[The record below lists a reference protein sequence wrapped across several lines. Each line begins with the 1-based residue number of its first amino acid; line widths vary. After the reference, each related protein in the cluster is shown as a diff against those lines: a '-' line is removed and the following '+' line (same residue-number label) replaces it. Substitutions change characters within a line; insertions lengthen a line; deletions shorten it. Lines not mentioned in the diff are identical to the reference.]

1 MVAKPSMSDLIGGLP
16 PMASVVPLH
25 EGPVNATPELDLTVP
40 FGRVSRH
47 LSIYA
52 PNAVFGLIDEL
63 AHLSRRAIEPNVF
76 FDPQFLAPA
85 MPRLD
90 DRKVRLM
97 VVRDE
102 KGSRSRL
109 RLLMPFSVE
118 RSAFIGGVATIRAW
132 THPFG
137 PLGTLPVDG
146 DDPAGTLWNF
156 LSTLTAPELGLPDV
170 LVIPDVRIDG
180 PMATTLLAAA
190 AKAGLPTAVANRVSR
205 AALIKSA
212 DTARPSPLSGRRRRE
227 LARQTRHLSATG
239 PVSLET
245 ARQPDDVRLAL
256 EDFFSLE
263 ASGWKGRA
271 RTALIIDRY
280 RSAFAREAINALAQD
295 DRVRIYTLN
304 TGCRPVASLV
314 VLVDRGQAYTWKT
327 AYDEAF
333 AATSPG
339 QQIVAAA
346 TQALLADPA
355 VVRADSCTV
364 PDHFVM
370 NRFWPDRIAVGT
382 IVVGLTQETGGR
394 VDKVARGLAS
404 MRRSRNLARIMRQR
418 VQGMLSFR

>member
-1 MVAKPSMSDLIGGLP
+1 MVAKPSMTDITGQLSS
-16 PMASVVPLH
+16 MASVVPRYTDA
-25 EGPVNATPELDLTVP
+25 VSATPELDLVVP
-40 FGRVSRH
+40 MGRTARH
-47 LSIYA
+47 LSIYQ

-63 AHLSRRAIEPNVF
+63 IHLSRRAIEPNVF

-118 RSAFIGGVATIRAW
+118 RSAFIGGVPTIRAW

-146 DDPAGTLWNF
+146 DDPAETLTSF
-156 LSTLTAPELGLPDV
+156 LSTLTRPELGLPDV
-170 LVIPDVRIDG
+170 LVVPDVRLEG
-180 PMATTLLAAA
+180 PMATALLAV
-190 AKAGLPTAVANRVSR
+190 AKEARLPTAIANTNSR
-205 AALIKSA
+205 AALIKRKDASL
-212 DTARPSPLSGRRRRE
+212 PSTLSGRRRRE
-227 LARQTRHLSATG
+227 VARQARRLAETG
-239 PVSLET
+239 RVSVDT
-245 ARQPDDVRLAL
+245 ARRPDEVRLAL
-256 EDFFSLE
+256 EDFFTLE
-263 ASGWKGRA
+263 ASGWKGRQ

-295 DRVRIYTLN
+295 GRVRIYTLKA
-304 TGCRPVASLV
+304 GDRPVASLV
-314 VLVDRGQAYTWKT
+314 VLVDRGEAYTWKT

-339 QQIVAAA
+339 QQVVAAA
-346 TQALLADPA
+346 TREMLVDPA
-355 VVRADSCTV
+355 ITRADSCTV

-382 IVVGLTQETGGR
+382 LIVGLTAETGGR
-394 VDKVARGLAS
+394 VQKVARGLET
-404 MRRSRNLARIMRQR
+404 MRRSSNFNRIMRR
-418 VQGMLSFR
+418 RFQGILSFR

>member
-1 MVAKPSMSDLIGGLP
+1 MFGALP
-16 PMASVVPLH
+16 PVTPVVPLF
-25 EGPVNATPELDLTVP
+25 EGSPPVLPEIDLAVP
-40 FGRVSRH
+40 QARMSRH

-52 PNAVFGLIDEL
+52 PNAVFELVGEL

-102 KGSRSRL
+102 KGTRSRL

-118 RSAFIGGVATIRAW
+118 RSAFIGGVSTIRAW

-146 DDPAGTLWNF
+146 DDPDETLASF
-156 LSTLTAPELGLPDV
+156 LSTLTRPELGLPDM
-170 LVIPDVRIDG
+170 LVVPDVRIDG
-180 PMATTLLAAA
+180 PMATTLLAVAG
-190 AKAGLPTAVANRVSR
+190 KGGLPTTVVNTTSR
-205 AALIKSA
+205 AALVKTGDGAIPTS
-212 DTARPSPLSGRRRRE
+212 LSGRRRRE
-227 LARQTRHLSATG
+227 LARQARHLAETG
-239 PVSLET
+239 RVSLRT
-245 ARQPDDVRLAL
+245 AQSPDDVRLAL

-263 ASGWKGRA
+263 ASGWKGRQ

-295 DRVRIYTLN
+295 GRVRIYTLHA
-304 TGCRPVASLV
+304 GSRPVASLV
-314 VLVDRGQAYTWKT
+314 VLVDRGEAYAWKT
-327 AYDEAF
+327 AYDETF
-333 AATSPG
+333 AAVSPG
-339 QQIVAAA
+339 QQLVAAA
-346 TQALLADPA
+346 TSAMLGDPA
-355 VVRADSCTV
+355 VERADSCTV

-382 IVVGLTQETGGR
+382 LVIGLTSDSGNR
-394 VDKVARGLAS
+394 VEKVARGLAS
-404 MRRSRNLARIMRQR
+404 MRRSRNLVRLTRQR
-418 VQGMLSFR
+418 LQGMLAVR